1 MCCCVNRLFPHSVT
15 DTTIGTHAHTP
26 HTLNKFTDTLW
37 VIVCLFGL
45 SLASQMHKTNISYL
59 LTLHVSVY
67 WSVILLPLL
76 YYKFDIWTSTFSF
89 FYYFSVHFFS
99 FFPSCDVHTW
109 KTKGML
115 PLAYNRIYFCP
126 NPSFSFS
133 PICVFLLFFAT
144 KIIYVS
150 QFSVK

>member
-1 MCCCVNRLFPHSVT
+1 MEEKNCRVNKVHRLAFFSRRFALIWKYEIRSYSGSPCGEEQLFCPYPGGELPQMCCCVNRLFPHSVT

-89 FYYFSVHFFS
+89 FYYFS
-99 FFPSCDVHTW
+99 
-109 KTKGML
+109 GL
-115 PLAYNRIYFCP
+115 
-126 NPSFSFS
+126 
-133 PICVFLLFFAT
+133 
-144 KIIYVS
+144 
-150 QFSVK
+150 